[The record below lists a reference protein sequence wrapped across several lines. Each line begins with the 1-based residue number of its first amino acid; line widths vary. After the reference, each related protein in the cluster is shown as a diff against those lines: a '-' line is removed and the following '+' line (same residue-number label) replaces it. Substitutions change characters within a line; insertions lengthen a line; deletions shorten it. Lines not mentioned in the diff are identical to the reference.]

1 MVISKFQRKYVF
13 EFFHNLSL
21 HALSISDDSIF
32 LMFDAINKLHKAIA
46 ESLSVLNVDCVK
58 DKVDR
63 TFRDNDKFQDIP
75 VQKEPSMNNVV
86 ESDIIQAILK
96 DDKIEIPEDDKYQ
109 TFPQTPEEIK
119 KEEDENQTF
128 L

>member
-1 MVISKFQRKYVF
+1 MS

-46 ESLSVLNVDCVK
+46 ENLRVLKFDYVK

-63 TFRDNDKFQDIP
+63 TFRDNDKFQDI
-75 VQKEPSMNNVV
+75 NVN

-96 DDKIEIPEDDKYQ
+96 NEKIEIPEDDKYQ